1 MFSSHVLYD
10 IYDITLLSV
19 GVSIQSCIYIDRCNR
34 TQRVR
39 MQVQREASS
48 ALNPS
53 DNSDMGRW
61 EWSFTVTEF
70 TSSVLAPT
78 VPTARGIGPKRISE
92 KVEPIFEEVTRV
104 LHAREFSRMSPRN
117 ASSTCYVRYERL
129 IQLYSIFRQVRSALR
144 FTTHFSLR
152 H

>member
-19 GVSIQSCIYIDRCNR
+19 RVSIQSCIYIDRCNGNG

-61 EWSFTVTEF
+61 VWSFTVMEF
-70 TSSVLAPT
+70 TSSILAPT
-78 VPTARGIGPKRISE
+78 VPTARGIGPRRISE
-92 KVEPIFEEVTRV
+92 EVESIFEEVTRV

-117 ASSTCYVRYERL
+117 ASSTCYVRYDRL
-129 IQLYSIFRQVRSALR
+129 I
-144 FTTHFSLR
+144 
-152 H
+152 